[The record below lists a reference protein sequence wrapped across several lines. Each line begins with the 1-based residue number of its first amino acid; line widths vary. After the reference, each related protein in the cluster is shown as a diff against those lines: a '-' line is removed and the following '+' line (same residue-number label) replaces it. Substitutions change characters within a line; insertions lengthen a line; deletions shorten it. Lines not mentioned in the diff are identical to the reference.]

1 MVLST
6 MVLSRQRNFSVLK
19 LKKFFSHNS
28 TQLHI
33 CVTMPKHARGDSDDY
48 REYECL
54 YDYVIGGDQRSDARL
69 SVERRPFAAL
79 AAVEECST
87 TEGYS
92 QSTVCDDDVDPDQ
105 DDVEHD
111 PDIME
116 PPPKKE
122 GRGVRRWCF
131 TLNNYTDQEVN
142 DLKDWLTSHT
152 DYHIVHYE
160 VGKQGTPHLQGYFR
174 LKSTAVSSA
183 LHKKPGLK
191 RASLFICKGTEDQNI
206 KYCSKGGVHTIC
218 STSGIP
224 QPGQGARSDLKE
236 AAALVRDGGHKAIK
250 KIALDKPD
258 LIVKYGRGFKEL
270 LEVLDIG
277 RMLDAAPEA
286 IWYYGESGSGKSVAA
301 YELAKAKCAELS
313 CEQVE
318 LDSGL
323 FPFCDG
329 YRDEEVIILNDF
341 RQKNHHG
348 QDIQL
353 DLMLKMVDRFPFRM
367 NIKGSSRQLKGKVFI
382 FTNTQHPSHFFTQ
395 GGSSE
400 PQKQWLR
407 RITRVVKCVK
417 SKVDGE
423 DVYTQEE
430 CGNGEQP
437 ETVPFANA
445 L

>member
-1 MVLST
+1 MMEVST
-6 MVLSRQRNFSVLK
+6 E
-19 LKKFFSHNS
+19 KKSLRPQIVQFDHTTSY
-28 TQLHI
+28 LHI
-33 CVTMPKHARGDSDDY
+33 CVIMPKHMRSDDY
-48 REYECL
+48 HEYASL
-54 YDYVIGGDQRSDARL
+54 FDYVIGSEQPDEQEVAQAP
-69 SVERRPFAAL
+69 SVLED
-79 AAVEECST
+79 EDTST
-87 TEGYS
+87 TETYS
-92 QSTVCDDDVDPDQ
+92 QGSKQSINYDP
-105 DDVEHD
+105 E
-111 PDIME
+111 IME
-116 PPPKKE
+116 PPPSKE

-131 TLNNYTDQEVN
+131 TLNNYSEKEVN
-142 DLKDWLTSHT
+142 DIKDWLTVHA
-152 DYHIVHYE
+152 DYHIVSYE
-160 VGKQGTPHLQGYFR
+160 VGDEGTPHLQGYFR
-174 LKSTAVSSA
+174 LKNTAVSSA
-183 LHKKPGLK
+183 LHKKPGFK
-191 RASLFICKGTEDQNI
+191 RSSLFICKGTEEQNI
-206 KYCSKGGVHTIC
+206 VYCSKGGPQALC

-224 QPGQGARSDLKE
+224 QAGQGSRTDLKE
-236 AAALVRDGGHKAIK
+236 AAAQVRDGGHKAIK
-250 KIALDKPD
+250 KIAIEKPD
-258 LIVKYGRGFKEL
+258 MIVKYGRGFKEL
-270 LEVLDIG
+270 LEVLDVG
-277 RMLDAAPEA
+277 RMLDQAPEA
-286 IWYYGESGSGKSVAA
+286 IWYYGESGSGKSCAA
-301 YELAKAKCAELS
+301 YELAKAKCDELS
-313 CEQVE
+313 AEQVE

-417 SKVDGE
+417 TTIDGNV
-423 DVYTQEE
+423 VYSQEE

-437 ETVPFANA
+437 EKIDFANA

>member
-1 MVLST
+1 
-6 MVLSRQRNFSVLK
+6 
-19 LKKFFSHNS
+19 
-28 TQLHI
+28 
-33 CVTMPKHARGDSDDY
+33 MPKHARGDSDDY
-48 REYECL
+48 RGYDCL
-54 YDYVIGGDQRSDARL
+54 FDYVIGNDQRREVRD
-69 SVERRPFAAL
+69 SVDRRPFAAL
-79 AAVEECST
+79 AANDEVIVADRVDECST
-87 TEGYS
+87 TEGYT
-92 QSTVCDDDVDPDQ
+92 QTTVCDDDVGGGGVGGDDE

-111 PDIME
+111 PEIME
-116 PPPKKE
+116 PPPLKE

-131 TLNNYTDQEVN
+131 TLNNYTDKEVN
-142 DLKDWLTSHT
+142 DLKDWLTSHA

-277 RMLDAAPEA
+277 RMLDQAPEA
-286 IWYYGESGSGKSVAA
+286 VWYYGESGSGKSVAA

-367 NIKGSSRQLKGKVFI
+367 NIKGSSRQLKGRVFI

-417 SKVDGE
+417 TKVNGE

-437 ETVPFANA
+437 ESVPFAHA

>member
-1 MVLST
+1 
-6 MVLSRQRNFSVLK
+6 
-19 LKKFFSHNS
+19 
-28 TQLHI
+28 
-33 CVTMPKHARGDSDDY
+33 MPKHARQEDDDEDVERY
-48 REYECL
+48 TPALFGEHRSL
-54 YDYVIGGDQRSDARL
+54 FDYVIGEESDPAA
-69 SVERRPFAAL
+69 ERVVP
-79 AAVEECST
+79 
-87 TEGYS
+87 
-92 QSTVCDDDVDPDQ
+92 QCDDDEVSTTQ
-105 DDVEHD
+105 TYSTNGDDAESVVTDLEEWGVEA
-111 PDIME
+111 
-116 PPPKKE
+116 PPEQE

-131 TLNNYTDQEVN
+131 TLNNHTPAEVN
-142 DLKDWLTSHT
+142 LIKDWLTVHA
-152 DYHIVHYE
+152 DYHLVHYE
-160 VGKQGTPHLQGYFR
+160 IGEQGTPHLQGYFR
-174 LKSTAVSSA
+174 LKNAATSGA

-191 RASLFICKGTEDQNI
+191 RAAMFICKGTEAQNI
-206 KYCSKGGVHTIC
+206 KYVEKTGKDSLC

-224 QPGQGARSDLKE
+224 GDGQGARSDLKE
-236 AAALVRDGGHKAIK
+236 AAAAVRDGGHKAIK
-250 KIALDKPD
+250 KLAMEKPD
-258 LIVKYGRGFKEL
+258 MIVRYGRGFKEL
-270 LEVLDIG
+270 MEVLDVG
-277 RMLDAAPEA
+277 RMLDQAPEA

-301 YELAKAKCAELS
+301 YGLAKMKCESLS

-353 DLMLKMVDRFPFRM
+353 DLLLKMVDRFPFRV

-417 SKVDGE
+417 TIVNGE
-423 DVYTQEE
+423 AVYTQVE

-437 ETVPFANA
+437 ESIDFSNV

>member
-1 MVLST
+1 
-6 MVLSRQRNFSVLK
+6 
-19 LKKFFSHNS
+19 
-28 TQLHI
+28 
-33 CVTMPKHARGDSDDY
+33 MPKHARGDSDDY
-48 REYECL
+48 HEYDCL
-54 YDYVIGGDQRSDARL
+54 FDYVIGGDQRRQSDDVVHVHPL
-69 SVERRPFAAL
+69 AAL
-79 AAVEECST
+79 AGVDECST

-92 QSTVCDDDVDPDQ
+92 ESSVDDDVYDP
-105 DDVEHD
+105 E
-111 PDIME
+111 IME

-131 TLNNYTDQEVN
+131 TLNNYTDKEVN
-142 DLKDWLTSHT
+142 DLKDWLTT
-152 DYHIVHYE
+152 NCDYHLVHYE
-160 VGKQGTPHLQGYFR
+160 VGEQGTPHLQGYLR
-174 LKSTAVSSA
+174 LKNTAVSSA

-191 RASLFICKGTEDQNI
+191 RASLFICKGNEEQNI
-206 KYCSKGGVHTIC
+206 KYCSKGGPETLC

-224 QPGQGARSDLKE
+224 QPGQGARTDLKE

-250 KIALDKPD
+250 KIAFEKPD

-277 RMLDAAPEA
+277 RMLDEAPQA

-301 YELAKAKCAELS
+301 YELAKAKCAELQ

-395 GGSSE
+395 GGSIE

-417 SKVDGE
+417 RLVDGE
-423 DVYTQEE
+423 FVFSQED

-437 ETVPFANA
+437 ETVDFSNA